1 MSTRLLFLRCPLVYR
16 GPRYPRGS
24 LPFVPSHGR
33 FYHARSDRGG
43 LQGELRWGTQTHG
56 SEFRVFAPP
65 TQGVFG

>member
-43 LQGELRWGTQTHG
+43 LQGELRWGTPDPRQ
-56 SEFRVFAPP
+56 
-65 TQGVFG
+65 